1 MAQRWSECGAF
12 IRQKRVAQ
20 GMTQA
25 HLAKAIDKSS
35 SLVSRIES
43 GERRPSH
50 REMLLLSEVLGV
62 RVQVLQQKAG
72 HTPEFDWY
80 AAFVSHKEDGKD
92 ILLTA
97 TDTEKEELRRY
108 LLYIRFRATIYGS
121 EQSITPRSAR

>member
-12 IRQKRVAQ
+12 IRQKRVDQ
-20 GMTQA
+20 RITQA
-25 HLAKAIDKSS
+25 QLAKAIDKSS

-50 REMLLLSEVLGV
+50 RELLRLSEVLGV
-62 RVQVLQQKAG
+62 RVQVLQKKAG
-72 HTPEFDWY
+72 YTPEFDWY

-97 TDTEKEELRRY
+97 TDTEKEELRQY

-121 EQSITPRSAR
+121 EQSITQGFNR